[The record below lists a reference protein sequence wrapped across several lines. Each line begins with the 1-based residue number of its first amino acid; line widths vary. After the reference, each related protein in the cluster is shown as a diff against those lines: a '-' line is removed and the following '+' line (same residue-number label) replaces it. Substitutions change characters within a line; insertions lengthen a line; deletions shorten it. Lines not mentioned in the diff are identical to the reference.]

1 MTETRIS
8 CAPPPPAN
16 GKGQG
21 LSGFFMIG
29 GAHEHA
35 ARSRGNSGKR
45 MNSFRETENRA
56 GLARI
61 TCGWKKP
68 ELPLEW
74 VRRYWRDVHSPAIT
88 RRAGIY
94 DYRHSQ
100 YDAVDPALLGDA
112 NGVELHCP
120 SDAQLMWTSDVRY
133 RDAASLAAFDASP
146 PPEVKPHL
154 LGDIDLIV
162 DKSTTYRAVGE
173 NASTYVDRTGDA
185 TPHGPPVLP
194 TYALFLRQRSDQPAF
209 RQCVRSLAELWADCG
224 GVKRLRMSLFE
235 VPDMEAERKA
245 GYPIRTHPPEQ
256 QYQGLMDVV
265 LSHKKVGRELPAI
278 AGGIDFARYISTI
291 HAYPVAAHYVSV
303 YGGRPTIVGLRGYAA
318 HRAIEALG
326 AGNQKQAELLEWMYG
341 PAAKDGPVA
350 VNE

>member
-1 MTETRIS
+1 
-8 CAPPPPAN
+8 
-16 GKGQG
+16 
-21 LSGFFMIG
+21 
-29 GAHEHA
+29 
-35 ARSRGNSGKR
+35 
-45 MNSFRETENRA
+45 MNSFKDMENQA

-68 ELPLEW
+68 ELPLQW

-94 DYRHSQ
+94 DYRHIQ
-100 YDAVDPALLGDA
+100 YDDVDPALLGEVD
-112 NGVELHCP
+112 GVELHCP

-133 RDAASLAAFDASP
+133 RDAAGLAAFDASP

-162 DKSTTYRAVGE
+162 DRSTTYRAVGE
-173 NASTYVDRTGDA
+173 NASTYIDRTDDA
-185 TPHGPPVLP
+185 TPHGSPILP
-194 TYALFLRQRSDQPAF
+194 TYALFLRQRSDEPAF
-209 RQCVRSLAELWADCG
+209 RACVRALAERWANCD
-224 GVKRLRMSLFE
+224 GVERLRMSLFE

-245 GYPIRTHPPEQ
+245 GYPIKTHPPEQ

-265 LSHKKVGRELPAI
+265 LSHKKVGRALSAI
-278 AGGIDFARYISTI
+278 AAEIDAARHIGTI
-291 HAYPVAAHYVSV
+291 HAYPIAAHYVSV

-326 AGNQKQAELLEWMYG
+326 AANQKQAGLLEWMYG
-341 PAAKDGPVA
+341 TAASDGPTEG
-350 VNE
+350 NE